1 MMFKPAMLA
10 FSVSSA
16 LFASLHV
23 YAEEQVGE
31 SVSEHEVI
39 VVSGNRIAKP
49 LKDVAGAINVVTADD
64 IESLSIND
72 MNQLFNYEPGVSV
85 TGRSGGA
92 QNVIVR
98 GMGGDRVLMIK
109 DGMRMNEG
117 YGANGLNDV
126 VGRGFIDTDTLK
138 QVEVAKG
145 AASSLYGSDALGG
158 IVVFTT
164 KDASDYLED
173 GEQIAGRTKL
183 SYSDLTNQFSQAG
196 TLALRYADTEH
207 LLNASFRQGEEEQ
220 NYQGSATPFDIDSRS
235 LLYKGKLHLS
245 DTDTLSLLIDL
256 WQQDTLGD
264 SADGL
269 LTYFRGLGQY
279 GYQIV
284 HENNEGEKET
294 QSFKLNYH
302 SDAQRAWHDY
312 LDINLYR
319 NKSSQ
324 ADTEYGRLDIDAPMF
339 GVKEVRDMWQTALFE
354 QDTWGLLSNAS
365 KKLNTTHTLG
375 FGLDIEQTES
385 LRSVHELRIADGTTT
400 RDLSTSKFP
409 TNDTRRYGVFINDEI
424 RLLDDR
430 LTVTPGVRFDSYKM
444 DPNSTQKQ
452 DGTEF
457 SVIEE
462 QHFSLNLGAIYSINP
477 MLNLYAQYG
486 QGFKVPAYDLAYIEH
501 YLQPTSTYAYEIV
514 PSDKDLAPEQSD
526 TYEFGLRGHIG
537 ELAISGA
544 IFYSKYDNFLST
556 VLLSSETM
564 LDSNGDFSHI
574 FERYQYQ
581 NLESV
586 TIKGAE
592 LSINWYINDA
602 WTLQGNAAYQD
613 GKDDESDDYLHSI
626 SPLSGLLGLS
636 YQGQALSS
644 HLVLNWAKAMTKV
657 NEGNAGSSGYGVLDW
672 LVSYRVTDNLR
683 FNLAANNLLDKEYN
697 RYSSIAGRAEG
708 SDLSSLAEAGR
719 NYTAS
724 VSFSF

>member
-1 MMFKPAMLA
+1 MFKPAMLA
-10 FSVSSA
+10 MSISSA
-16 LFASLHV
+16 LFVSIHIHAD
-23 YAEEQVGE
+23 EQVGE
-31 SVSEHEVI
+31 SANEHEVI
-39 VVSGNRIAKP
+39 VISGNRIAKP
-49 LKDVAGAINVVTADD
+49 LKDVAGTINVVTAED
-64 IESLSIND
+64 IENLSIND

-117 YGANGLNDV
+117 YGANGLNDI

-173 GEQIAGRTKL
+173 GEHVAGRTKL
-183 SYSDLTNQFSQAG
+183 SYSDLTNQFGQAG
-196 TLALRYADTEH
+196 TLALRYGDTEH

-220 NYQGSATPFDIDSRS
+220 NYHGSATPFDIDSRS
-235 LLYKGKLHLS
+235 LLYKGKLHLTE
-245 DTDTLSLLIDL
+245 TDSLTLLADF

-269 LTYFRGLGQY
+269 LAYFRGLDKY

-284 HENNEGEKET
+284 RENNEGEKET

-302 SDAQRAWHDY
+302 SDAQRVWHDY

-324 ADTEYGRLDIDAPMF
+324 ADTEYGKLDIDAPMF

-365 KKLNTTHTLG
+365 KKLNHNHTLG
-375 FGLDIEQTES
+375 FGLDIEHTES
-385 LRSVHELRIADGTTT
+385 LRSVHELRIADGNTT

-409 TNDTRRYGVFINDEI
+409 TNDTRRYGLFINDEI
-424 RLLDDR
+424 RLLDER

-444 DPNSTQKQ
+444 DPNGAKKL
-452 DGTEF
+452 DGSEF
-457 SVIEE
+457 AVIDE
-462 QHFSLNLGAIYSINP
+462 QHFSFNLGALYSLNP

-501 YLQPTSTYAYEIV
+501 ALQPTSTYAYEIV

-537 ELAISGA
+537 DVTINGA
-544 IFYSKYDNFLST
+544 LFYSKYDNFLST
-556 VLLSSETM
+556 VLLSSETI
-564 LDSNGDFSHI
+564 LDNNGDFSHL
-574 FERYQYQ
+574 FEKYQYQ

-592 LSINWYINDA
+592 LSLNWYINDA
-602 WTLQGNAAYQD
+602 WSVQANAAYQD
-613 GKDDESDDYLHSI
+613 GKNDESDEYLHSI
-626 SPLSGLLGLS
+626 NPLSGLLGLS
-636 YQGQALSS
+636 YQDEDLSS
-644 HLVLNWAKAMTKV
+644 HLVLNWAKAMSKV
-657 NEGNAGSSGYGVLDW
+657 NQGETRSSGYGALDW
-672 LVSYRVTDNLR
+672 LLSYQITDSLRV
-683 FNLAANNLLDKEYN
+683 NLAANNLLDKEYL

-708 SDLSSLAEAGR
+708 SDLSSLAESGR

-724 VSFSF
+724 VQVSF